1 MFEPAATADDI
12 KFTITIHVGLGQPF
26 MFDPAFP
33 AIDFG
38 GRPGLG
44 LARISG
50 DFGEKEAT
58 SVLVPVD
65 KFSLAVAI
73 KIAEH
78 FVVMFGRTAILDQA
92 ARPAGDW
99 VKVGVRILPP
109 PKLVTP

>member
-65 KFSLAVAI
+65 KFCLPVAI
-73 KIAEH
+73 KIAKH
-78 FVVMFGRTAILDQA
+78 FVMMFGRTAILDQPTG
-92 ARPAGDW
+92 PAGAW
-99 VKVGVRILPP
+99 VEARVGILPP
-109 PKLVTP
+109 PNLVAA